1 MSKDAYVYRVL
12 YLMHGDEQEVIV
24 STLYD
29 VMMGFWVTEDLE
41 YTKEADAKHWIPYHV
56 VLCVTREKLL

>member
-1 MSKDAYVYRVL
+1 
-12 YLMHGDEQEVIV
+12 MHGDEQEVIV